1 MREALARSDHDFVL
15 SEPRARHT
23 PPRRRH
29 LATLRAIA
37 RFICRLAAFPNRI
50 GGALV
55 FALAVAIMV
64 NALLLQHSRHPA
76 PLFRKSIILQTRTAP
91 PLNPPHE
98 KPRERV
104 EQTVV
109 APLPHDAIGQLLR
122 TETPNSRPTAAP
134 EKTAA
139 SNHHRGTRDHAAIP
153 QVHTAARDPISQ
165 LLKAGPAQPVHAED
179 PSKVV
184 LGVQRALVKLG
195 FVLRADG
202 HMGAVTRHALEQYER
217 DHGLNTE
224 GELTPKLLRRLAAES
239 GVGID

>member
-15 SEPRARHT
+15 SEPRARHA

-29 LATLRAIA
+29 LAALRAIA

-76 PLFRKSIILQTRTAP
+76 PLFRKSIILQTRTAAP
-91 PLNPPHE
+91 PHPPHE
-98 KPRERV
+98 KPSERV
-104 EQTVV
+104 EQAVV
-109 APLPHDAIGQLLR
+109 PPLPHDAIGQLLK
-122 TETPNSRPTAAP
+122 TETPLSRPTDAP
-134 EKTAA
+134 ERTLV
-139 SNHHRGTRDHAAIP
+139 SRHHHGTREHAAIP

-165 LLKAGPAQPVHAED
+165 LLKAGSTQPIHAED
-179 PSKVV
+179 QPKVV
-184 LGVQRALVKLG
+184 LGVQQALVKLG

-202 HMGAVTRHALEQYER
+202 HMGAVTRHAIKQYEH
-217 DHGLNTE
+217 DHGLKTE

-239 GVGID
+239 GINIE